1 VLSSRAMGEALGGII
16 IALLMV
22 LGLPIAVM
30 LGGLLWSALIGASL
44 DSYAVEKTAAEG
56 GSDN

>member
-1 VLSSRAMGEALGGII
+1 MGEALGGII

>member
-1 VLSSRAMGEALGGII
+1 MGEAIGGII

-30 LGGLLWSALIGASL
+30 LGGLLWSALIGSSL
-44 DSYAVEKTAAEG
+44 DAYAVEKAGAEG
-56 GSDN
+56 GSDS